1 MKARNLMWRRAILWA
16 LVCLLFITPYVQVF
30 AAPVSYRAI
39 SGLDLDQLR
48 DSFQIVMGDESLD
61 SDENQAQHEEIN
73 EELMQALAMEYG
85 EEQAP
90 AIYRMLQNLGL
101 LNEQGEIVLPAG
113 VKLAISMMI
122 QAVLASGVGTEGGGD
137 AGMIES
143 ERIGQMQQTFRN
155 PAEIW
160 TTGGGI
166 NGASGGSTAPWFAL
180 LKPYRRIRFV
190 PSGGACKR
198 DDLPCP

>member
-1 MKARNLMWRRAILWA
+1 MKLDELKTLLGITLDDTSKDDLLKILLPAAIDFVVEWTRNPFSR
-16 LVCLLFITPYVQVF
+16 
-30 AAPVSYRAI
+30 
-39 SGLDLDQLR
+39 
-48 DSFQIVMGDESLD
+48 
-61 SDENQAQHEEIN
+61 DEN
-73 EELMQALAMEYG
+73 G
-85 EEQAP
+85 D
-90 AIYRMLQNLGL
+90 
-101 LNEQGEIVLPAG
+101 IVLPAG

-122 QAVLASGVGTEGGGD
+122 QAVLTSGVGTEGGTY
-137 AGMIES
+137 AGMVES
-143 ERIGQMQQTFRN
+143 EQVGQLRQTFRN

-160 TTGGGI
+160 TTGGGL

>member
-1 MKARNLMWRRAILWA
+1 MKLDELKTLLGIALDDTSKDDLLKILLPAAIDFVDRVDA
-16 LVCLLFITPYVQVF
+16 EPVF
-30 AAPVSYRAI
+30 A
-39 SGLDLDQLR
+39 
-48 DSFQIVMGDESLD
+48 
-61 SDENQAQHEEIN
+61 DEN
-73 EELMQALAMEYG
+73 G
-85 EEQAP
+85 D
-90 AIYRMLQNLGL
+90 
-101 LNEQGEIVLPAG
+101 IVLPAG

-122 QAVLASGVGTEGGGD
+122 QAVLTSGRRHRRRRHI
-137 AGMIES
+137 AGMVES
-143 ERIGQMQQTFRN
+143 EQVGQLRQTFRN

-160 TTGGGI
+160 TTGGGL

>member
-1 MKARNLMWRRAILWA
+1 MTLNELKVLLGIPPDDTSKDDLLNILLPAAIDFVVEWTRNP
-16 LVCLLFITPYVQVF
+16 FTT
-30 AAPVSYRAI
+30 
-39 SGLDLDQLR
+39 
-48 DSFQIVMGDESLD
+48 DESGD
-61 SDENQAQHEEIN
+61 
-73 EELMQALAMEYG
+73 
-85 EEQAP
+85 
-90 AIYRMLQNLGL
+90 
-101 LNEQGEIVLPAG
+101 IVLPSA

-122 QAVLASGVGTEGGGD
+122 QAILAAGIGTEGGGD
-137 AGMIES
+137 AGMVES
-143 ERIGQMQQTFRN
+143 ERVGSMQQTFRN

-160 TTGGGI
+160 TTGGGL

>member
-1 MKARNLMWRRAILWA
+1 MTLNDLKT
-16 LVCLLFITPYVQVF
+16 LLGIPPDDT
-30 AAPVSYRAI
+30 SK
-39 SGLDLDQLR
+39 
-48 DSFQIVMGDESLD
+48 DE
-61 SDENQAQHEEIN
+61 
-73 EELMQALAMEYG
+73 
-85 EEQAP
+85 
-90 AIYRMLQNLGL
+90 L
-101 LNEQGEIVLPAG
+101 LNILLPAAIDFVIEWTQNEFSKDDQGSIVLPAG

-122 QAVLASGVGTEGGGD
+122 QAVMTSGVGTEGGGD
-137 AGMIES
+137 AGMVES
-143 ERIGQMQQTFRN
+143 ERVGSMQQTFRN

-160 TTGGGI
+160 TTGGGL